1 MDKLRAMKFFCR
13 VTEAKSFSAAA
24 VSLDVVPSALSKAI
38 AALEQ
43 DLGFVLL
50 NRSTRGLSLTEDGA
64 VYYERCRQIML
75 DIDEAE
81 SLGRSGVTRAR
92 GTLRVGMHPSL
103 RFEMLTRLGAFL
115 DREPDLKIETVIT
128 NSPAAVVDEGLDI
141 VLHVG
146 QLSDSSLLA
155 RQIGWTR
162 TLVCASPA
170 YLAAAG
176 EPRHPKELAR
186 HHAVIYARRDEDAN
200 TRWTFTRN
208 GERCEVD
215 VMVRAVVRDG
225 IGVIDAVLGGCGI
238 ARPFEL
244 AARNGLNA
252 GQLRE
257 VLADWAGERHAIH
270 AVFPSQGGLRSAKV
284 QHYIAY
290 MEDVLHRHRDES

>member
-1 MDKLRAMKFFCR
+1 MDKLRTMKFFCR
-13 VTEAKSFSAAA
+13 VTEARSFSAAA

-38 AALEQ
+38 AALEHE
-43 DLGFVLL
+43 LGFALL

-64 VYYERCRQIML
+64 TYYERCRQIIL

-81 SLGRSGVTRAR
+81 STGRGGVARAR

-115 DREPDLKIETVIT
+115 DSEPDLKIETVIT

-146 QLSDSSLLA
+146 QLADSSLLA

-162 TLVCASPA
+162 SLVCASPA
-170 YLAAAG
+170 YLAVAG
-176 EPRHPKELAR
+176 EPRHPEQLAR
-186 HHAVIYARRDEDAN
+186 HPAVIYARHDEDAN

-208 GERCEVD
+208 DERCEVE
-215 VMVRAVVRDG
+215 VLVRAVVRDG

-244 AARNGLNA
+244 AARNGLKT

-257 VLADWAGERHAIH
+257 VLPDWAGERHSVH
-270 AVFPSQGGLRSAKV
+270 AVFPSKAGLRSAKV
-284 QHYIAY
+284 QHYVAY
-290 MEDVLHRHRDES
+290 LENLLQQTP